1 MAGRGAFGSRIGF
14 TLAAIGSAVG
24 IGNLWRFPYLVSTEG
39 GAAFILVYLALL
51 FLIGLPALMAELSL
65 GRRTRLNAF
74 DAFRDGGRTKG
85 WSFVGVIALATA
97 VLLLAYYSVIA
108 GWGLRYLLASFTGEW
123 SSDPGA
129 FFDDINEGVGAMWMH
144 LAFMAITVG
153 ILLRGVSAGIE
164 RANLIMMPLL
174 FLTILGLALYGNL
187 QAGADAGRDFYL
199 RPDLDAL
206 TGNGWRATAGTVSAA
221 AGQTFFS
228 IGLGLGTMLT
238 YSSYM
243 RRDNNL
249 QATGLTI
256 GFADTG
262 VALLAG
268 LMVFPL
274 LFSLGLSDLVNPDNA
289 ASAGGLFIVL
299 PTAFAHI
306 GGVLG
311 SALAIAFFVM
321 LAFAAITS
329 AISILEVPISALVDR
344 FPQWGRQRA
353 VLLMGI
359 AVYIVGLPTAMSL
372 TWLGHYD
379 TLVSNVLLLLGGLL
393 LVVYVGWVR
402 RDILDELTVGAAGGL
417 DLSRYWVPVIRFVL
431 PALLTALLL
440 LGIDQFVHDTW
451 G

>member
-1 MAGRGAFGSRIGF
+1 MAGRGAFSSRIGF
-14 TLAAIGSAVG
+14 TMAAIGSAVG

-51 FLIGLPALMAELSL
+51 FVIGLPALMAELSL

-74 DAFRDGGRTKG
+74 DAFRDRGRTNG
-85 WSFVGVIALATA
+85 WSFVGIIALATA

-108 GWGLRYLLASFTGEW
+108 GWGLRYLFGSFTGGWE
-123 SSDPGA
+123 SDPA
-129 FFDDINEGVGAMWMH
+129 AYFNDINEGGGALWMH
-144 LAFMAITVG
+144 LAFMAITVA

-174 FLTILGLALYGNL
+174 FVTIVGLALYGNL
-187 QAGADAGRDFYL
+187 QAGAEAGREFYL
-199 RPDLDAL
+199 KPDLDAL

-262 VALLAG
+262 IALLAG

-274 LFSLGLSDLVNPDNA
+274 LFSLGLSDLVSPDSA
-289 ASAGGLFIVL
+289 SSAGGLFIVL

-311 SALAIAFFVM
+311 STLGVAFFVM
-321 LAFAAITS
+321 LAFAAISS

-344 FPQWGRQRA
+344 FPHWGRSRA
-353 VLLMGI
+353 VLLMGF
-359 AVYIVGLPTAMSL
+359 AVYLAGVPTAVSL
-372 TWLGHYD
+372 DWLATYD

-393 LVVYVGWVR
+393 LVVYVGWIR
-402 RDILDELTVGAAGGL
+402 RDILDELTVGAVGGV

-431 PALLTALLL
+431 PVLLAVL
-440 LGIDQFVHDTW
+440 LGIGVDQFVQDTW